1 MRRRWLSC
9 GFEDRCVEI
18 KDHTGFAVIK
28 AEGTR
33 GFGLAWGKLTDWVE
47 ETENGDQ
54 ASDLL

>member
-1 MRRRWLSC
+1 LSC